1 MPEQY
6 RNLRMEALMYLRGVL
21 AQYQKRMYH
30 DKLLSGIASKKGKM
44 ILKATSK
51 AEISRILH
59 PQVPHFDGGKF
70 IPNEYCVTEEELI
83 AWSEASLK
91 GPLLPLASERYREL
105 FREVFPEEAEALS
118 I

>member
-1 MPEQY
+1 M
-6 RNLRMEALMYLRGVL
+6 RLRSVL
-21 AQYQKRMYH
+21 ARYQERMYH
-30 DKLLSGIASKKGKM
+30 DRLLSGIASKKGKM

-51 AEISRILH
+51 AEINRILH
-59 PQVPHFDGGKF
+59 PQAPHFDGGKF
-70 IPNEYCVTEEELI
+70 IPNEYCVPEEELI

-91 GPLLPLASERYREL
+91 GPLLPWASERYREL